1 MNRQVSCMNR
11 PTAVTFQRIF
21 SEVIQY
27 VGPSLKTAFASFAG
41 VILALSLNGCV
52 ISPRRIVDNQPSPT
66 PTTTPTPGTT
76 PTPTPTPGTTP
87 TPSPTPT
94 PVGGAGTMS
103 AKVNRVVEFLFV
115 ADEKSNSL
123 QGFRIEGDG
132 ALSAVT
138 GSPFQIGDTP
148 HHLLSSGDSLIMS
161 GSAAIIVFQVDQTS
175 GALRQTDSVAAS
187 SPDVIINPVTG
198 ILSSTAN
205 GETTSY
211 RLVKGLMQT
220 IGSSPATIQNKA
232 LLSPA
237 AGRIPGLIPE
247 NTVTDATGAFAYALN
262 TKTGQIDAFKVA
274 SDKRLTPLDP
284 PSYPAGQSAVS
295 IALIAP

>member
-1 MNRQVSCMNR
+1 MNR
-11 PTAVTFQRIF
+11 PTALTFQRIL

-27 VGPSLKTAFASFAG
+27 LEPSLKAAFASCAG
-41 VILALSLNGCV
+41 ALLALSLTGCV

-103 AKVNRVVEFLFV
+103 AKVNSVIEFLFV

-123 QGFRIEGDG
+123 QGFRIAGDG

-161 GSAAIIVFQVDQTS
+161 GSAAIIIFQVDPTS

-187 SPDVIINPVTG
+187 SPIVAVDPANNIVYCT
-198 ILSSTAN
+198 SN
-205 GETTSY
+205 GETMSY
-211 RLVKGLMQT
+211 RLVKGMLRT
-220 IGSSPATIQNKA
+220 IGSAPQVVQAGTTTMSPSGMAVSSAN
-232 LLSPA
+232 PG
-237 AGRIPGLIPE
+237 GRPI
-247 NTVTDATGAFAYALN
+247 VDATGSFAYALN
-262 TKTGQIDAFKVA
+262 TNTGQVDAFRVA
-274 SDKRLTPLDP
+274 SDRRLTPLDP
-284 PSYPAGQSAVS
+284 PSYPAGQSAAS
-295 IALIAP
+295 IVLIAP

>member
-1 MNRQVSCMNR
+1 MNR

-123 QGFRIEGDG
+123 QGFRIAGDG
-132 ALSAVT
+132 TLSAVT

-148 HHLLSSGDSLIMS
+148 HHLLSSGDSLIIS
-161 GSAAIIVFQVDQTS
+161 GSAAIIIFQVDPTS

-187 SPDVIINPVTG
+187 SPIVAVDPANNIVYCT
-198 ILSSTAN
+198 SN
-205 GETTSY
+205 GETMSY
-211 RLVKGLMQT
+211 RLVKGMLRT
-220 IGSSPATIQNKA
+220 IGSAPEAAQSGTTTMSPSGMAVSSAN
-232 LLSPA
+232 
-237 AGRIPGLIPE
+237 PGGGPI
-247 NTVTDATGAFAYALN
+247 VDATGSFAYALN
-262 TKTGQIDAFKVA
+262 SRTGQIDAFRIA
-274 SDKRLTPLDP
+274 GDKRLTPLDP
-284 PSYPAGQSAVS
+284 PGYPAGIGAASLAIV
-295 IALIAP
+295 AP

>member
-1 MNRQVSCMNR
+1 MNR
-11 PTAVTFQRIF
+11 PTALALQRIR
-21 SEVIQY
+21 SEVIQI
-27 VGPSLKTAFASFAG
+27 VEPSLKVAFASFAA
-41 VILALSLNGCV
+41 VILAFSLNGCV

-123 QGFRIEGDG
+123 QGFRIAGDG
-132 ALSAVT
+132 TLSAVT

-148 HHLLSSGDSLIMS
+148 HRLLSSGDSLIMS
-161 GSAAIIVFQVDQTS
+161 GSAAIIVFQVDKTS

-187 SPDVIINPVTG
+187 SPIVAVDPANNIVYCT
-198 ILSSTAN
+198 SN
-205 GETTSY
+205 GETMSY
-211 RLVKGLMQT
+211 RLVKGMLRT
-220 IGSSPATIQNKA
+220 IGSAPQVAQAGTTTMSP
-232 LLSPA
+232 SGMA
-237 AGRIPGLIPE
+237 ASSANPGGRPI
-247 NTVTDATGAFAYALN
+247 VDATGSFAYALN
-262 TKTGQIDAFKVA
+262 TNTGQIDAFRVA
-274 SDKRLTPLDP
+274 SDRRLTPLDP

-295 IALIAP
+295 IVLIAP

>member
-1 MNRQVSCMNR
+1 
-11 PTAVTFQRIF
+11 
-21 SEVIQY
+21 
-27 VGPSLKTAFASFAG
+27 
-41 VILALSLNGCV
+41 
-52 ISPRRIVDNQPSPT
+52 
-66 PTTTPTPGTT
+66 
-76 PTPTPTPGTTP
+76 
-87 TPSPTPT
+87 
-94 PVGGAGTMS
+94 MS
-103 AKVNRVVEFLFV
+103 AKVNGVAEFLFV

-123 QGFRIEGDG
+123 QGFRIAGDG
-132 ALSAVT
+132 ALSAVA

-148 HHLLSSGDSLIMS
+148 HRLLSSGDSLIMS

-211 RLVKGLMQT
+211 RLVKGLLRT

>member
-1 MNRQVSCMNR
+1 M
-11 PTAVTFQRIF
+11 
-21 SEVIQY
+21 
-27 VGPSLKTAFASFAG
+27 
-41 VILALSLNGCV
+41 
-52 ISPRRIVDNQPSPT
+52 ISPRRIVDNQGSPT

-103 AKVNRVVEFLFV
+103 AQVNRVAEFLFV

-123 QGFRIEGDG
+123 QGFRINGDG

-161 GSAAIIVFQVDQTS
+161 GSAAIIVFQVDQIS
-175 GALRQTDSVAAS
+175 GALRQSDSVAAS
-187 SPDVIINPVTG
+187 SPVVAVDPVNNIVYCT
-198 ILSSTAN
+198 SN

-211 RLVKGLMQT
+211 RLVKGMLRT
-220 IGSSPATIQNKA
+220 IGSAPQVAQSGTASFSGGPVI
-232 LLSPA
+232 
-237 AGRIPGLIPE
+237 
-247 NTVTDATGAFAYALN
+247 DATGSFAYALN
-262 TKTGQIDAFKVA
+262 TNTGQIDAFRVA
-274 SDKRLTPLDP
+274 GDKRLTPLDP
-284 PSYPAGQSAVS
+284 PAYRAGNGAVS

>member
-1 MNRQVSCMNR
+1 MNR
-11 PTAVTFQRIF
+11 PTALTFQRIL

-27 VGPSLKTAFASFAG
+27 LEPSLKAAFASCAG
-41 VILALSLNGCV
+41 ALLALSLTGCV

-103 AKVNRVVEFLFV
+103 AKVNSVIEFLFV

-123 QGFRIEGDG
+123 QGFRIAGDG
-132 ALSAVT
+132 ALSAVA

-148 HHLLSSGDSLIMS
+148 HHLLSSGDSLIMA
-161 GSAAIIVFQVDQTS
+161 GSAAIIIFQVEKTS

-187 SPDVIINPVTG
+187 SPIVAVDPANNIVYCT
-198 ILSSTAN
+198 SN
-205 GETTSY
+205 GETVSY
-211 RLVKGLMQT
+211 RLVKGMLRT
-220 IGSSPATIQNKA
+220 IGSAPEVAQSTTTAMSPSGVAVFSAN
-232 LLSPA
+232 
-237 AGRIPGLIPE
+237 PGSGPI
-247 NTVTDATGAFAYALN
+247 VDATGSFAYALN
-262 TKTGQIDAFKVA
+262 SSTGQIDAFRVA

-295 IALIAP
+295 IVLIAP

>member
-1 MNRQVSCMNR
+1 MNR
-11 PTAVTFQRIF
+11 PTALTFQRIL

-27 VGPSLKTAFASFAG
+27 LEPSLKAAFASCAG
-41 VILALSLNGCV
+41 ALLALSLTGCV

-103 AKVNRVVEFLFV
+103 AKVNSVIEFLFV

-123 QGFRIEGDG
+123 QGFRIAGDG

-148 HHLLSSGDSLIMS
+148 HRLLSSGDSLIMS
-161 GSAAIIVFQVDQTS
+161 GSAAIIIFQVDPTS

-187 SPDVIINPVTG
+187 SPLVAIDAANNIVY
-198 ILSSTAN
+198 STSN
-205 GETTSY
+205 GETMSY
-211 RLVKGLMQT
+211 RLVKGMLRT
-220 IGSSPATIQNKA
+220 IGSAPQVAQSGTTTISPSGMAVSSAN
-232 LLSPA
+232 
-237 AGRIPGLIPE
+237 PGSGPVI
-247 NTVTDATGAFAYALN
+247 DATGSFAYALN
-262 TKTGQIDAFKVA
+262 TNTGQIDAFRVA

-284 PSYPAGQSAVS
+284 PRYRAGDGPASLV
-295 IALIAP
+295 IVAP